1 MRYRNLVGYALAGLI
16 IVGLSPI
23 ILDIKKNQRSNAL
36 AVTKITPKEGPTVGG
51 NTIVIEG
58 SDFKKRVT
66 VKQISV
72 GGAVTCLLSSEQ
84 KVYCW
89 GDNFYGAVGN
99 GEGGTGGLNPGAE
112 EIKTLPQAIVRGEIP
127 DGVKIKQIASGTHV
141 VYAIGTDDQ
150 IYFWGA
156 KHFSPVKLS
165 SYNINL
171 PSGVK
176 PIKIQASHYGFA
188 DTSEAVVLGSDNKV
202 YVLNK
207 NQHTALP
214 IPNGQI
220 LSSEKIVD
228 VAISKD
234 ANQGSKGV
242 GAICVLT
249 DLGKAYC
256 SPYNAPFTAIPQ
268 GQIPTG
274 AKIASISVASSR
286 YGHTP
291 EILNNICVLTTDGQ
305 AYCWGTIGVDGVS
318 DYHTTPT
325 LVKMPPS
332 KKVKKIKTGQAHAC
346 LISGDDQVYCWSN
359 EISDTTGVNTA
370 TASFYQPNP
379 ISAGQIPAGV
389 KIVDI
394 DLNSQTY
401 NSLETCALG
410 DNKKAYCWGTN
421 LYGQSQLDDQPHMG
435 GEVSIPT
442 TEPKLVPFGTDDET
456 KVTIDGISVI
466 ARIINQQRLEF
477 TAPPHAPGKV
487 DVVVMNKTDVVTLVR
502 GYTYVGNGN
511 PQPQPQPQPQPRP
524 RPQPQPAEPNNPAN
538 DKTLTPNSGYQ
549 KRNHRIRLGVLVSGS
564 ILVVIGLVV
573 SFKRFLKIKK

>member
-1 MRYRNLVGYALAGLI
+1 MKYRNLVGYVLAGLI
-16 IVGLSPI
+16 IIGLSPI

-36 AVTKITPKEGPTVGG
+36 AVTKITPKEGPTAGG

-72 GGAVTCLLSSEQ
+72 GGGVTCLLSSEQ

-99 GEGGTGGLNPGAE
+99 GEGGTGGLNPGAQE
-112 EIKTLPQAIVRGEIP
+112 YITAPQAVVQGEIP
-127 DGVKIKQIASGTHV
+127 NGVKIKQISSGTYV

-165 SYNINL
+165 SYDINL

-202 YVLNK
+202 YVLDK

-220 LSSEKIVD
+220 SSAEKIVD

-242 GAICVLT
+242 GAICALT

-268 GQIPTG
+268 GQIPID
-274 AKIASISVASSR
+274 AKITSISVASSC

-291 EILNNICVLTTDGQ
+291 EILNDICVLTTDGQ
-305 AYCWGTIGVDGVS
+305 AYCWGTVGVDGVS
-318 DYHTTPT
+318 SYHTTPA
-325 LVKMPPS
+325 LVKMPQN
-332 KKVKKIKTGQAHAC
+332 KKVKKIKTGQVHIC
-346 LISGDDQVYCWSN
+346 LISDDDQAYCWSN
-359 EISDTTGVNTA
+359 DNENYEGIGVDITN
-370 TASFYQPNP
+370 ASSYQPNP
-379 ISAGQIPAGV
+379 ILAGQIPAGV

-394 DLNSQTY
+394 DLNS
-401 NSLETCALG
+401 SDRAFETCAIG
-410 DNKKAYCWGTN
+410 DNKKAYCWGSN
-421 LYGQSQLDDQPHMG
+421 FLGQPQLDGKPFIFDSEISKP
-435 GEVSIPT
+435 VNNPT
-442 TEPKLVPFGTDDET
+442 LVPFGTDDET
-456 KVTIDGISVI
+456 KVTIDGIPVT

-487 DVVVMNKTDVVTLVR
+487 DVVVMNKTDVVTLVK
-502 GYTYVGNGN
+502 GYAYVDNVN
-511 PQPQPQPQPQPRP
+511 PQPSQ
-524 RPQPQPAEPNNPAN
+524 PQPQPAEPNNNPVN

-549 KRNHRIRLGVLVSGS
+549 KRNHRIRLGVLVSGLT
-564 ILVVIGLVV
+564 LVVIGLVV

>member
-1 MRYRNLVGYALAGLI
+1 M
-16 IVGLSPI
+16 
-23 ILDIKKNQRSNAL
+23 
-36 AVTKITPKEGPTVGG
+36 
-51 NTIVIEG
+51 
-58 SDFKKRVT
+58 
-66 VKQISV
+66 
-72 GGAVTCLLSSEQ
+72 
-84 KVYCW
+84 
-89 GDNFYGAVGN
+89 
-99 GEGGTGGLNPGAE
+99 
-112 EIKTLPQAIVRGEIP
+112 
-127 DGVKIKQIASGTHV
+127 
-141 VYAIGTDDQ
+141 
-150 IYFWGA
+150 
-156 KHFSPVKLS
+156 
-165 SYNINL
+165 
-171 PSGVK
+171 
-176 PIKIQASHYGFA
+176 
-188 DTSEAVVLGSDNKV
+188 
-202 YVLNK
+202 
-207 NQHTALP
+207 P

-268 GQIPTG
+268 GQIPTD
-274 AKIASISVASSR
+274 AKITSISVASSR

-325 LVKMPPS
+325 LVKMPSS

-379 ISAGQIPAGV
+379 ILAGQIPAGV

-421 LYGQSQLDDQPHMG
+421 LYGQSQLDDQPHIG
-435 GEVSIPT
+435 GEFSIPT

-456 KVTIDGISVI
+456 KVTIDDIPVT

-487 DVVVMNKTDVVTLVR
+487 DVVVMNKTDVVTLVK
-502 GYTYVGNGN
+502 GYTYVDNVN
-511 PQPQPQPQPQPRP
+511 PQPSQPQPQPQPQPTP
-524 RPQPQPAEPNNPAN
+524 TEPNNPVN
-538 DKTLTPNSGYQ
+538 NKTLTPNSGYQ
-549 KRNHRIRLGVLVSGS
+549 KQDHRIRLGVLVSGS
-564 ILVVIGLVV
+564 ILVVIGLAV